1 VRTWHL
7 EMLVVAAVLLVVNG
21 VTHGGGLE
29 LVGAGA
35 VLLSFGHAQVADRL
49 AEREAAREHASVE
62 CHRFATRY
70 LVGKES
76 LWLVYF
82 VLHHSWSALAG
93 VGLFLVYPSWRRFWR
108 ARKPLAAA

>member
-1 VRTWHL
+1 
-7 EMLVVAAVLLVVNG
+7 MLVVGVVLVAIALI
-21 VTHGGGLE
+21 GGGALE

-49 AEREAAREHASVE
+49 AEREAARDAATVK

-82 VLHHSWSALAG
+82 VLHRSWTALAG
-93 VGLFLVYPSWRRFWR
+93 VGLFLAYAPWRAWWRRVHPI
-108 ARKPLAAA
+108 AIAQETA